1 MQFKRKPDVKYAYNS
16 TFKAKPCQLKRVPLN
31 KVSKKAI
38 QRTKDYRDAT
48 FALHGEV
55 CYICGIGRPRACLD
69 CHHLFLRKNGDD
81 PRFIFPVCNKEC
93 GCGGHNHLGKEGLL
107 EVNTAIFRNLTAVQ
121 LEIIQN
127 RKAELK
133 FTYLGE
139 KL

>member
-1 MQFKRKPDVKYAYNS
+1 MQFKRKPDVKYAWNS
-16 TFKAKPCQLKRVPLN
+16 TFKAKPTQLKRVPLN

-55 CYICGIGRPRACLD
+55 CYICGAHRLRSELD

-81 PRFIFPVCNKEC
+81 PNFIFPVCNKEC

-121 LEIIQN
+121 LETIKE